1 MYRLDL
7 PSLHD
12 HHSHVSLY
20 AALGGLPDISALA
33 PDEALACLASQ
44 PWDRLS
50 LVKGWR
56 SDRLAFSEEAIA
68 GLPPLIAINFSLHG
82 FVMTKAAIPHVEK
95 AWPELARNYRDV
107 QWTEGRL
114 PELFE
119 FYGVSAGLD
128 QAKLEAFMRGLGELG
143 IGSVEDMAC
152 IGEGALAVIAASPYR
167 DRVTSWASPSCYAKL
182 PEAARKQVEGFKLFL
197 DGSIGARSAAI
208 EPTFLDGGQGRLL
221 YDDATLEELLSGLAA
236 EGKALAVHAI
246 GQRAIRQILAALE
259 RCSANSLVFPKIRL
273 EHVQFIGQ
281 GEAFRA
287 RNLGACLSMQP
298 NFNSDSVDYADR
310 LPGQLLASNNPFR
323 MLIDKAGFVPGR
335 DLIFGSDGMPHGAEY
350 ALAWS
355 LFPAHEVQRLS
366 IDEFIAG
373 YSPPDARGH
382 EGVSLEVDEEK
393 RSVRLLRCSG
403 A

>member
-7 PSLHD
+7 PLLHD

-20 AALGGLPDISALA
+20 AALGGLPDLSALS
-33 PDEALACLASQ
+33 PEEAMACLAAQ
-44 PWDRLS
+44 PRDRLS

-56 SDRLAFSEEAIA
+56 SDRLAFSDEAIA
-68 GLPPLIAINFSLHG
+68 DLPPLIAINFSLHG
-82 FVMTKAAIPHVEK
+82 FVMTKSAIPHVES

-128 QAKLEAFMRGLGELG
+128 QAKLEAFMRGLEELG

-152 IGEGALAVIAASPYR
+152 IGEEALAVIAASPYR
-167 DRVTSWASPSCYAKL
+167 GRVASWASPSCHAKL
-182 PEAARKQVEGFKLFL
+182 SEGARKQIVGFKLFL

-208 EPTFLDGGQGRLL
+208 EPAFLDGGQGRLL
-221 YDDATLEELLSGLAA
+221 YDEAGLEALVSGLAG
-236 EGKALAVHAI
+236 EGKALSVHAI
-246 GQRAIRQILAALE
+246 GQRAIRQILDVLE
-259 RCSANSLVFPKIRL
+259 RCSENSLRFPEIRL

-281 GEAFRA
+281 KEAFRC
-287 RNLGACLSMQP
+287 RDLGIRLSMQP

-310 LPGQLLASNNPFR
+310 LPEPLLAVNNPFR
-323 MLIDKAGFVPGR
+323 MLIDEAGFVPGK
-335 DLIFGSDGMPHGAEY
+335 DLVFGSDGMPHGPEY

-355 LFPAHEVQRLS
+355 LFPAFEGQRLS
-366 IDEFIAG
+366 VEEFVAG
-373 YSPPDARGH
+373 YSVQDGKVAAGL
-382 EGVSLEVDEEK
+382 SLGIDEER
-393 RSVRLLRCSG
+393 RSVRQLRCSR

>member
-20 AALGGLPDISALA
+20 AALCGLPDISALA
-33 PDEALACLASQ
+33 PEEALACLASQ
-44 PWDRLS
+44 PRDRLS

-82 FVMTKAAIPHVEK
+82 FVMTRAAIPYVEE
-95 AWPELARNYRDV
+95 AWPELARNYRDP

-128 QAKLEAFMRGLGELG
+128 QAKLDAFMRGLGELG
-143 IGSVEDMAC
+143 VGSVEDMAC
-152 IGEGALAVIAASPYR
+152 IGEGALAVIATSPYR
-167 DRVTSWASPSCYAKL
+167 DRVTSWASPSCFAKL
-182 PEAARKQVEGFKLFL
+182 PDAARKRVEGFKLFL

-208 EPTFLDGGQGRLL
+208 EPAFLDGGQGRLL
-221 YDDATLEELLSGLAA
+221 YDDAGLEELLSGLAG
-236 EGKALAVHAI
+236 EGRALAVHAI
-246 GQRAIRQILAALE
+246 GQRAIRQILDVLE
-259 RCSANSLVFPKIRL
+259 RYSANSLVFPRIRL
-273 EHVQFIGQ
+273 EHVQFIGRK
-281 GEAFRA
+281 EAFRA
-287 RNLGACLSMQP
+287 RDLGACLSMQP

-310 LPGQLLASNNPFR
+310 LPEALLASNNPFR
-323 MLIDKAGFVPGR
+323 MLIDKAGFTPGK
-335 DLIFGSDGMPHGAEY
+335 DLVFGSDGMPHGPEY

-355 LFPAHEVQRLS
+355 LFPAFAGQGLS

-373 YSPPDARGH
+373 YSAEGREPPAGA
-382 EGVSLEVDEEK
+382 SLEVDEGK
-393 RSVRLLRCSG
+393 RSVRQLRCSG

>member
-20 AALGGLPDISALA
+20 AALGGLPDISAMA

-44 PWDRLS
+44 PRDRLS

-56 SDRLAFSEEAIA
+56 SDRLAFSDEAIA

-82 FVMTKAAIPHVEK
+82 FVMTKAAIPHVEA
-95 AWPELARNYRDV
+95 AWPELAANYRDV

-128 QAKLEAFMRGLGELG
+128 GAKLDAFMRGLADLG

-152 IGEGALAVIAASPYR
+152 IGEGALAVIADSPWR
-167 DRVTSWASPSCYAKL
+167 DRVTSWASPSCHAKL
-182 PEAARKQVEGFKLFL
+182 PAAARRQVEGFKLFL

-208 EPTFLDGGQGRLL
+208 EPAFLDGGEGRLL
-221 YDDATLEELLSGLAA
+221 YDDARLEELVSGLAA

-246 GQRAIRQILAALE
+246 GQRAIRQILDVLE
-259 RCSANSLVFPKIRL
+259 RCSANSLRFPKIRL

-281 GEAFRA
+281 EEAFRA

-310 LPGQLLASNNPFR
+310 LPQALLAANNPFR
-323 MLIDKAGFVPGR
+323 MLIDKAGFVPGK
-335 DLIFGSDGMPHGAEY
+335 DLVFGSDGMPHGAEY

-355 LFPAHEVQRLS
+355 LFPSCDGQRLS
-366 IDEFIAG
+366 VDEFIAG
-373 YSPPDARGH
+373 YSSAEGKARPGAC
-382 EGVSLEVDEEK
+382 LEVDEGK
-393 RSVRLLRCSG
+393 RRVRQLRCSE

>member
-20 AALGGLPDISALA
+20 AALGGLPDVSAL
-33 PDEALACLASQ
+33 PPEEALACLAAQ
-44 PWDRLS
+44 PRDRLS

-56 SDRLAFSEEAIA
+56 SDRLSFSDEDIE
-68 GLPPLIAINFSLHG
+68 GLPPLIVINFSLHG
-82 FVMTKAAIPHVEK
+82 FVMTKAAIPHVEA

-128 QAKLEAFMRGLGELG
+128 AAKLDAFMRGLGDLG
-143 IGSVEDMAC
+143 IGSVEDMAS
-152 IGEGALAVIAASPYR
+152 IGEVALAVIAASPWR

-182 PEAARKQVEGFKLFL
+182 PAGARKQVEGLKLFL

-208 EPTFLDGGQGRLL
+208 EPAFLDGGEGRLL
-221 YDDATLEELLSGLAA
+221 YDDAGLEELVSGLAA

-246 GQRAIRQILAALE
+246 GQRAIRQILDVLE
-259 RCSANSLVFPKIRL
+259 RCSANSLRFPGIRL

-281 GEAFRA
+281 EEAFRA

-310 LPGQLLASNNPFR
+310 LPRRLLAANNPFR
-323 MLIDKAGFVPGR
+323 MLIDKAGFMPGR

-355 LFPAHEVQRLS
+355 LFPACDGQKLS
-366 IDEFIAG
+366 VEEFIAG
-373 YSPPDARGH
+373 YSPG
-382 EGVSLEVDEEK
+382 EGRPGAGACLEVDEENH
-393 RSVRLLRCSG
+393 RVRQLRCSR

>member
-20 AALGGLPDISALA
+20 AALGGLPDISALS
-33 PDEALACLASQ
+33 PEEAMACLAAQ
-44 PWDRLS
+44 PRDRLS

-56 SDRLAFSEEAIA
+56 SDRLAFSDEAIA

-82 FVMTKAAIPHVEK
+82 FVMTKAAIPYVEE

-128 QAKLEAFMRGLGELG
+128 GAKLDAFMRGLADVG
-143 IGSVEDMAC
+143 IGSVEDMAS
-152 IGEGALAVIAASPYR
+152 IGEQALAVIEASPWR
-167 DRVTSWASPSCYAKL
+167 DRVASWASPSCYSKL
-182 PEAARKQVEGFKLFL
+182 SAGARKQVEGFKLFL

-208 EPTFLDGGQGRLL
+208 EPAFLDGGQGRLL
-221 YDDATLEELLSGLAA
+221 YDDASLEELVSGLAG
-236 EGKALAVHAI
+236 EHKALAVHAI
-246 GQRAIRQILAALE
+246 GQRAIRQILDVLE
-259 RCSANSLVFPKIRL
+259 RCSANSLDFPRIRL

-281 GEAFRA
+281 NEAFRA

-310 LPGQLLASNNPFR
+310 LPEQLLAANNPFR

-355 LFPAHEVQRLS
+355 LFPAFDGQRLS
-366 IDEFIAG
+366 VDEFVAG
-373 YSPPDARGH
+373 YSPEVGEQSAGAC
-382 EGVSLEVDEEK
+382 LEVDEE
-393 RSVRLLRCSG
+393 RRIVRQLRCSG

>member
-7 PSLHD
+7 PALHD

-20 AALGGLPDISALA
+20 AALGGLPDISALC
-33 PDEALACLASQ
+33 PEEAMACLAAQ
-44 PWDRLS
+44 PRDRLS

-56 SDRLAFSEEAIA
+56 SDRLAFSDKAIA
-68 GLPPLIAINFSLHG
+68 ELPPLIAINFSLHG
-82 FVMTKAAIPHVEK
+82 FVMTKAAIPHVEA

-119 FYGVSAGLD
+119 FYGVSAGFD
-128 QAKLEAFMRGLGELG
+128 GAKLEDFMQGLAGLG

-152 IGEGALAVIAASPYR
+152 IGEKALAVTTASPWR

-182 PEAARKQVEGFKLFL
+182 SSGARQEVEGFKLFL

-208 EPTFLDGGQGRLL
+208 EPAFLDGGQGRLL
-221 YDDATLEELLSGLAA
+221 YDDTSLEELVSGLAA

-246 GQRAIRQILAALE
+246 GQRAIRQILDILE
-259 RCSANSLVFPKIRL
+259 RCSAHSLHFPKIRL

-281 GEAFRA
+281 EEAFRA

-310 LPGQLLASNNPFR
+310 LPELLLAANNPFR

-335 DLIFGSDGMPHGAEY
+335 DLVFGSDGMPHGPEY

-355 LFPAHEVQRLS
+355 LFPAYAGQRLS
-366 IDEFIAG
+366 LEEFIAG
-373 YSPPDARGH
+373 YCPEKAKGAM
-382 EGVSLEVDEEK
+382 GASLEIDEE
-393 RSVRLLRCSG
+393 RRIVRQLRCSG
-403 A
+403 V